1 MVASGF
7 ISWISKRA
15 AEGMTS
21 FAVPLDEGSQ
31 AESAGAIFK
40 PNEGYLEVRVKQI
53 WLANE
58 RELWREF
65 QPFAAVVAEFTQ
77 SGQRRVVPAL
87 LGASQLGSKLSLVS
101 DDDAI
106 EIRNL
111 RVVGPVPY
119 EGEDLSLLIA
129 LFRTQTRNRLTDT
142 INLIAAVAEAVGAPG
157 VSTLRPAVDAI
168 VSAITGFIGQ
178 DDVELRCGQYQ
189 SWSRAEDVE
198 HPGTTDLA
206 PMYYVVMRRP
216 VGSAGLDPAR
226 DFAVRDGR
234 LCRRSDAGFV
244 PFTEHDFIMLSVEQH
259 RLRDDYK
266 RLAFYEH
273 WQQTQSAIIHGELV
287 TAERMWR
294 RTAGALYTDEL
305 TASQQEVLYAEYRA
319 RYERMLDRFAEADEL
334 AFRGREPKV
343 PGLLVDEQD
352 PRDILLACQS

>member
-7 ISWISKRA
+7 ISWMKSRA

-21 FAVPLDEGSQ
+21 FAVPLDKGSD
-31 AESAGAIFK
+31 AETAGAFFK
-40 PNEGYLEVRVKQI
+40 PNDVYLEVRVKQI

-77 SGQRRVVPAL
+77 SGQRRVQPAL

-101 DDDAI
+101 DKDAI

-111 RVVGPVPY
+111 RVVGPTPY

-142 INLIAAVAEAVGAPG
+142 INLIATVAEAIGAPG
-157 VSTLRPAVDAI
+157 VSSVRPAVDA
-168 VSAITGFIGQ
+168 VASAITGFLGQ
-178 DDVELRCGQYQ
+178 DGVELRCGQYQ
-189 SWSRAEDVE
+189 SWSRAEDVGN
-198 HPGTTDLA
+198 PGTTDLA
-206 PMYYVVMRRP
+206 PMHYVVMRRP
-216 VGSAGLDPAR
+216 TGSGGLDPAR
-226 DFAVRDGR
+226 DFAVRDGK
-234 LCRRSDAGFV
+234 LCRRSGSEFV
-244 PFTEHDFIMLSVEQH
+244 PFTEHDFIMLSIEQH

-266 RLAFYEH
+266 RLAFYEY
-273 WQQTQSAIIHGELV
+273 WQLTQNAIIHGELV

-305 TASQQEVLYAEYRA
+305 TAAQQEVLYAEYRA
-319 RYERMLDRFAEADEL
+319 RYEQMLDRFAQADER
-334 AFRGREPKV
+334 AFRGLESKV
-343 PGLLVDEQD
+343 PGLLADEQD
-352 PRDILLACQS
+352 PRDILLAWQS